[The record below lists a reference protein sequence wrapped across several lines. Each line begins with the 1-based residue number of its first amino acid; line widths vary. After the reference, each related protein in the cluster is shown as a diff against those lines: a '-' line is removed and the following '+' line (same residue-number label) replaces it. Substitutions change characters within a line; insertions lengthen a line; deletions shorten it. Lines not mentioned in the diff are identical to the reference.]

1 MKKNEMTKDIEVMT
15 MPELEVAIDKAVEGY
30 NATNDASERVRL
42 EVESKKL
49 VDRYNE
55 LAKLAVYA
63 NCLKKDLPV
72 QELVKIHHYMGQG
85 VQFKVT
91 NCTDENGKPFARPM
105 GKVKPKVINVDLFN
119 FIEWCE
125 GLNKKVCANSRW
137 EIILNAQRIELN
149 KAFAKACASE
159 STFTVSKTLAGKVLQ
174 EVFDAIIM
182 VPGESGANAV
192 RPNKDCKTILVA
204 CAAEYKE
211 TVQES
216 GDVDCAL
223 NFLKDKRWKSIIQS
237 CLYIT
242 LCNKTVTIT
251 YGEPDKDAN
260 ASTVKVTKPATN
272 SKDTAPAKKPEAKP
286 AEPKAEPVAEA
297 KK

>member
-1 MKKNEMTKDIEVMT
+1 MKKNEMDKSIEVMT
-15 MPELEVAIDKAVEGY
+15 MPELEVAIDKAVEDY

-49 VDRYNE
+49 VDRYNV
-55 LAKLAVYA
+55 LAKIAMYA
-63 NCLKKDLPV
+63 ICLKKDLPV
-72 QELVKIHHYMGQG
+72 QELVKAHHYVGQG
-85 VQFKVT
+85 IQFKVA
-91 NCTDENGKPFARPM
+91 NCTDENGKPVSRPVC
-105 GKVKPKVINVDLFN
+105 KVKPKVINFDLFD
-119 FIEWCE
+119 FIGWCE
-125 GLNKKVCANSRW
+125 DTNKKVCANSRW

-216 GDVDCAL
+216 GNVDCAL

-242 LCNKTVTIT
+242 LCNKAVTIT

-260 ASTVKVTKPATN
+260 ASTVKTTTN
-272 SKDTAPAKKPEAKP
+272 SKDAPAKKPE
-286 AEPKAEPVAEA
+286 AEPVAEA